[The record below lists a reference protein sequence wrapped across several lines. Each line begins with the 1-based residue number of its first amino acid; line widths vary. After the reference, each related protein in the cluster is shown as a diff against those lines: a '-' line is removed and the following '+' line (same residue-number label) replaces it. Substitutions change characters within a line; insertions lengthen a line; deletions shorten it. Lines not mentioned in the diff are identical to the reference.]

1 MALSLLLIAFAA
13 RADDHC
19 WVCGG
24 PIGETAYFWKDEV
37 AGVKR
42 TICEDCSKLT
52 TTCYVCGLPVKSG
65 YTEVGDGRILC
76 ARDAKSVLLDEHA
89 ILDQCEG
96 IKAPLND
103 LLGRFLTFPDN
114 VRIQVADRVTLIDLF
129 KVPGN
134 DYTCP
139 NVLGYIAPETNDEHA
154 VEFSMH
160 VLSGQSSAATRAT
173 CAHEFTHAWMMANLS
188 SAREKALDR
197 DAKEGFC
204 ELVAFMLMK
213 AQGETSQ
220 MAVMLTNRYTRGQI
234 DLFIEAEQ
242 RFGFNDV
249 VDWIRFGEDSKLR
262 AGQVE
267 RVRNVKM
274 PVVAKAPVPVLWTN
288 IAAIAKQRETDRLV
302 LKSVS
307 LGGKSPLAQIN
318 NCLLGVGETGKVK
331 LAGTNLVIRCK
342 AIRADSVLI
351 EMVGTGKTEELRF
364 GNELSN

>member
-1 MALSLLLIAFAA
+1 VALSLLFFAVVA

-24 PIGETAYFWKDEV
+24 PIGDTVYLWKDEV

-103 LLGRFLTFPDN
+103 LFGRFLTFPDN
-114 VRIQVADRVTLIDLF
+114 VRVQVADRVTLLDLF

-139 NVLGYIAPETNDEHA
+139 NVLGFIAPETNDEDA
-154 VEFSMH
+154 VEFSMR
-160 VLSGQSSAATRAT
+160 VLSGQSPAATRAT

-188 SAREKALDR
+188 GAREKALDR

-204 ELVAFMLMK
+204 ELVAFMLMR
-213 AQGETSQ
+213 AQGETAQ
-220 MAVMLTNRYTRGQI
+220 MANLRTNRYTRGQI

-249 VDWIRFGEDSKLR
+249 VDWVRYGEDGKLR

-274 PVVAKAPVPVLWTN
+274 PVVARAAPVLWTN
-288 IAAIAKQRETDRLV
+288 SVALAKQPDSDCLV

-318 NCLLGVGETGKVK
+318 NCLLGVGETGKVT
-331 LAGTNLVIRCK
+331 LATTNLLIRCK
-342 AIRADSVLI
+342 AIRADAVLI
-351 EMVGTGKTEELRF
+351 EAVGSGQTQELRF
-364 GNELSN
+364 GAGSGH